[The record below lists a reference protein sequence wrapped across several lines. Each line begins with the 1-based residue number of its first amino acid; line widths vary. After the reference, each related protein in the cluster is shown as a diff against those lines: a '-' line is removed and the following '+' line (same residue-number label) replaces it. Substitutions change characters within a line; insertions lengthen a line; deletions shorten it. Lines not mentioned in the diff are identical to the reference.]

1 MHELEHTLLTILE
14 KRRMSLTDLAERAG
28 YSPSFF
34 RDIVSG
40 KSRQTPVDFFVR
52 ITNILDLSN
61 EEKDA
66 LVRSWAFG
74 VERWR

>member
-1 MHELEHTLLTILE
+1 MHELEHRLLTILE
-14 KRRMSLTDLAERAG
+14 KHRMSLSDLAERAG

-34 RDIVSG
+34 RDVVSG

-52 ITNILDLSN
+52 ITNALDLSN
-61 EEKDA
+61 EEEDA